1 MPLRWLAP
9 HRQPETQTNSVRS
22 RVMDWHRLRFDSR
35 GAFTDPATGR
45 RLGTYARPFMSTPA
59 ATGDLLAALID
70 AHPDVDVATLRRY
83 VHFDPELQ
91 QVLDQFMA
99 DGWGHLMPEVIF
111 RM

>member
-1 MPLRWLAP
+1 
-9 HRQPETQTNSVRS
+9 
-22 RVMDWHRLRFDSR
+22 MDWHRLRFDSR
-35 GAFTDPATGR
+35 GVFTAPATGR

-91 QVLDQFMA
+91 QVLDQYMA
-99 DGWGHLMPEVIF
+99 DGWGQLIPAVIF

>member
-1 MPLRWLAP
+1 
-9 HRQPETQTNSVRS
+9 
-22 RVMDWHRLRFDSR
+22 MDWHRLRFDSR

-70 AHPDVDVATLRRY
+70 AHPDVDVATLCRY

-91 QVLDQFMA
+91 QVLDQYMA
-99 DGWGHLMPEVIF
+99 DGWGHLMPAVIF

>member
-1 MPLRWLAP
+1 
-9 HRQPETQTNSVRS
+9 
-22 RVMDWHRLRFDSR
+22 MDWHRLRFDSR

-91 QVLDQFMA
+91 QVLDQHMA
-99 DGWGHLMPEVIF
+99 DGWGHLMPAVIF